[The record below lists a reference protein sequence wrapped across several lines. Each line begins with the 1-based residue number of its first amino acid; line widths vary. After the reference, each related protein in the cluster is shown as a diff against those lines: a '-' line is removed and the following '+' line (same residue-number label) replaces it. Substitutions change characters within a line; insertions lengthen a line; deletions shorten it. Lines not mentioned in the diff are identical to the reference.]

1 MAESIHSI
9 RWPIAVDTKLGALAD
24 ETDYGRHVDQLM
36 RQVLLTN
43 PGERIHRPDFGCGL
57 RRMVFAPN
65 NPASASLL
73 KVTILQALQKWL
85 GTVIDVEEVEVNA
98 TDETLSVAIR
108 YVLRARQERRY
119 LNVEVAL

>member
-1 MAESIHSI
+1 MREEFHSI
-9 RWPIAVDTKLGALAD
+9 RWPIAVDQLAGTVAD
-24 ETDYGRHVDQLM
+24 EIDYARHVDQLI

-43 PGERIHRPDFGCGL
+43 PGERVNRPDFGCGI

-65 NPASASLL
+65 NPAAASLL
-73 KVTILQALQKWL
+73 KVTILQALDRWL
-85 GTVIDVEEVEVNA
+85 GTVIAVDDVTVTATNERLEVS
-98 TDETLSVAIR
+98 LR

>member
-1 MAESIHSI
+1 MRDDFHSI
-9 RWPIAVDTKLGALAD
+9 QWPIAVDEQLGTLTD

-43 PGERIHRPDFGCGL
+43 PGERVHRPDFGCGL

-65 NPASASLL
+65 NPAAGSLL
-73 KVTILQALQKWL
+73 KLTIVQSLQKWL
-85 GTVIDVEEVEVNA
+85 GTVIEVEDVTVEAEN
-98 TDETLSVAIR
+98 ETLSVFVR

-119 LNVEVAL
+119 LNLAVAL

>member
-85 GTVIDVEEVEVNA
+85 GSVVSVEEVEVNA

-119 LNVEVAL
+119 LNIEVAL

>member
-1 MAESIHSI
+1 MPDDFHSI
-9 RWPIAVDTKLGALAD
+9 QWPLAIDAQLGTLAD

-43 PGERIHRPDFGCGL
+43 PGERVHRPDFGCGL

-65 NPASASLL
+65 NPAAGSLL
-73 KVTILQALQKWL
+73 KITIVQALQKWL
-85 GTVIDVEEVEVNA
+85 GTVIEVEDV
-98 TDETLSVAIR
+98 TVESEHETLSVFVR

-119 LNVEVAL
+119 LNLAVAL

>member
-85 GTVIDVEEVEVNA
+85 GTVVDVEEVEVNA

-119 LNVEVAL
+119 LNLEVAL